1 MQERT
6 PERIYGWMN
15 SQLSIARFYG
25 GVKYNGAEYVIAPDE
40 EGQPLVRMDV
50 KFPRK
55 PKAARGK
62 KASSSEPMREL
73 PLPPNARIEPDR
85 CE

>member
-6 PERIYGWMN
+6 PERIYGWMD

-25 GVKYNGAEYVIAPDE
+25 GISFNGANYVIALDE

-55 PKAARGK
+55 SKAARK
-62 KASSSEPMREL
+62 KVSKPAPMCEL
-73 PLPPNARIEPDR
+73 PLPPNT
-85 CE
+85 

>member
-6 PERIYGWMN
+6 PERIYGWMD

-25 GVKYNGAEYVIAPDE
+25 GIKYNGAEYVIAPDE
-40 EGQPLVRMDV
+40 DGQPLVRMDV

-55 PKAARGK
+55 PKAARK
-62 KASSSEPMREL
+62 KVSKPEPMREL
-73 PLPPNARIEPDR
+73 PLPPNSQVQR
-85 CE
+85 